1 MSQTEET
8 NTPSEQPEAT
18 NDPVAQFDDELHIVD
33 AMKPTAAPTSNN
45 KPLRY
50 GTRKKKAGEAGPNIK
65 DLSSASSFEEEEEIE
80 MDDLPIRANA
90 PEELIDTRKA
100 PSEPREEY
108 GERRPRREDRPR
120 GERRERKPRERAPRR
135 ERNADEKSVDPE
147 TNAEVAATAK
157 EEGDRPERFG
167 TVKPAPA
174 ASSDSKAVEFRPSR
188 DGRTNSKRERKPRN
202 ASDSPRSKPA
212 PAKKKGLLAKIIAF
226 FTGGDK
232 EEEKKQQE
240 RNNRQGDR
248 QRGGRGRRG
257 PNNRQNREGDREG
270 GEGGENRRRRRPRNR
285 KPRTDG
291 EGGERRERP
300 NREGRQNREGGEN
313 RRPRRPRRPRNE
325 NGPKGETDARAE
337 GRRAREESEAS
348 K

>member
-8 NTPSEQPEAT
+8 QTPSDQPEAT
-18 NDPVAQFDDELHIVD
+18 NDAVADFSDELHIVD

-50 GTRKKKAGEAGPNIK
+50 GTRKKKAGETGPNIK
-65 DLSSASSFEEEEEIE
+65 DLSSVSSFEEEEIE

-90 PEELIDTRKA
+90 PEELIDKRPA

-108 GERRPRREDRPR
+108 GERRPRRNDRPR
-120 GERRERKPRERAPRR
+120 GERRERTPRERAPRR
-135 ERNADEKSVDPE
+135 ERNADEPSANPE
-147 TNAEVAATAK
+147 TRAEVAAAK

-167 TVKPAPA
+167 TVKTASTE
-174 ASSDSKAVEFRPSR
+174 SSDSKPLEFRPSR

-202 ASDSPRSKPA
+202 ASDTPRSKPA

-226 FTGGDK
+226 FTGGDTT
-232 EEEKKQQE
+232 EEKKPQE

-248 QRGGRGRRG
+248 QRG
-257 PNNRQNREGDREG
+257 PNNRQKRDGKNEG

-285 KPRTDG
+285 KPRQDG
-291 EGGERRERP
+291 ENGERRQGGPRGE
-300 NREGRQNREGGEN
+300 RQNREGGEN
-313 RRPRRPRRPRNE
+313 RRPRRPRRPRQE
-325 NGPKGETDARAE
+325 GGKRDDGTITREA

>member
-1 MSQTEET
+1 MSHTEET

-18 NDPVAQFDDELHIVD
+18 NDPVAEFADELHIVD

-65 DLSSASSFEEEEEIE
+65 DLSSVSSFEEEEEIE

-90 PEELIDTRKA
+90 PEELIDTRPA
-100 PSEPREEY
+100 PSERREED
-108 GERRPRREDRPR
+108 GERRPRRNDRSR
-120 GERRERKPRERAPRR
+120 GERRERKPRERSPRR
-135 ERNADEKSVDPE
+135 DADNKSAE
-147 TNAEVAATAK
+147 TETDTEVAAAAQK
-157 EEGDRPERFG
+157 EGDRPERFG
-167 TVKPAPA
+167 TVKSSPA
-174 ASSDSKAVEFRPSR
+174 ATSDTKVEEFRPSR
-188 DGRTNSKRERKPRN
+188 DGRSNQKRERKPRN
-202 ASDSPRSKPA
+202 ASDSQRSKPA
-212 PAKKKGLLAKIIAF
+212 QAKKKKGLLAKIIAF

-240 RNNRQGDR
+240 RNNRGGNR

-257 PNNRQNREGDREG
+257 PNNHQNRDGNREGKREG

-285 KPRTDG
+285 KPRQDG
-291 EGGERRERP
+291 EGGERRE
-300 NREGRQNREGGEN
+300 RQNREGGEN
-313 RRPRRPRRPRNE
+313 RRPRRPRRPRKDGGNRD
-325 NGPKGETDARAE
+325 NADAREA

-348 K
+348 KS